1 MVAYRETM
9 HTYMWD
15 WIYEIWYDPKLS
27 VNVFSELEDDFRDR
41 YSTYLR
47 TMKQRIYDTYLG
59 FNELEDERKMVNQQ
73 VIRTPG
79 RRGEMIKNEEIDK
92 EFSRRY
98 GEYKKAREFCWL
110 NSSVSEQLQC
120 QEYG

>member
-1 MVAYRETM
+1 MG
-9 HTYMWD
+9 
-15 WIYEIWYDPKLS
+15 DPKLS
-27 VNVFSELEDDFRDR
+27 VNIFSEVEDDFRER
-41 YSTYLR
+41 YSIYLR

-79 RRGEMIKNEEIDK
+79 RRGEIIKNEEIDK

-98 GEYKKAREFCWL
+98 IEYKK
-110 NSSVSEQLQC
+110 SSELF
-120 QEYG
+120 

>member
-1 MVAYRETM
+1 MFMAQQCILICEHEYIQ
-9 HTYMWD
+9 MWTGP
-15 WIYEIWYDPKLS
+15 ELS
-27 VNVFSELEDDFRDR
+27 VNIFSDVEDDFRER
-41 YSTYLR
+41 YSVYLK

-79 RRGEMIKNEEIDK
+79 RRGEIIKNEEIDK

-98 GEYKKAREFCWL
+98 DEYKRSRELF
-110 NSSVSEQLQC
+110 
-120 QEYG
+120 

>member
-1 MVAYRETM
+1 MT
-9 HTYMWD
+9 
-15 WIYEIWYDPKLS
+15 
-27 VNVFSELEDDFRDR
+27 VNIFSDVEDDFRDR
-41 YSTYLR
+41 YSIYLR

-98 GEYKKAREFCWL
+98 NDYKISRELTWF
-110 NSSVSEQLQC
+110 NSAVN
-120 QEYG
+120 

>member
-1 MVAYRETM
+1 M
-9 HTYMWD
+9 
-15 WIYEIWYDPKLS
+15 S
-27 VNVFSELEDDFRDR
+27 VSIFSDVEDDFRER
-41 YSTYLR
+41 YGVYLR

-79 RRGEMIKNEEIDK
+79 RRGEIIKNEEIDK

-98 GEYKKAREFCWL
+98 VEYEK
-110 NSSVSEQLQC
+110 SSELL
-120 QEYG
+120 

>member
-1 MVAYRETM
+1 MDEQCILICESEYIKCGRKPE
-9 HTYMWD
+9 
-15 WIYEIWYDPKLS
+15 LS
-27 VNVFSELEDDFRDR
+27 VNILSGLEDDFRDR

-79 RRGEMIKNEEIDK
+79 RRGETIKNEEIDK

-98 GEYKKAREFCWL
+98 SEYKKAKL
-110 NSSVSEQLQC
+110 A
-120 QEYG
+120 

>member
-1 MVAYRETM
+1 MNKYIK
-9 HTYMWD
+9 MWT
-15 WIYEIWYDPKLS
+15 DPELS
-27 VNVFSELEDDFRDR
+27 VNIFSEVEDDFRER
-41 YSTYLR
+41 YSVYLR

-79 RRGEMIKNEEIDK
+79 RRGEIIKNEEIDK

-98 GEYKKAREFCWL
+98 FEYKKSNELF
-110 NSSVSEQLQC
+110 
-120 QEYG
+120 